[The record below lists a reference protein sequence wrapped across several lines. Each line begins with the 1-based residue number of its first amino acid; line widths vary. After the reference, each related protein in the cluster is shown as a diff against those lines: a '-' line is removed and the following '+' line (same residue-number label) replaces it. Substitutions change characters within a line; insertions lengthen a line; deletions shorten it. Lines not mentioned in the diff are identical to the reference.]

1 MKVIYDFCDQ
11 STLSKECLEV
21 GFSKKTSFE
30 VSLDKEYIVYGI
42 SIWRK
47 IIFYLIYDDNQLP
60 NWYPSEI
67 FKISNSSIPNNWKF
81 AINKNSDEY
90 SVVAVLGYQELTD
103 IDGYYVELIERD
115 KTALEIFAN
124 VVQSTI

>member
-1 MKVIYDFCDQ
+1 MKVIYNFSNK
-11 STLSKECLEV
+11 STLSQECFEV
-21 GFSKKTSFE
+21 GFSTKTSFDL
-30 VSLDKEYIVYGI
+30 SLDKEYIVYGI

-47 IIFYLIYDDNQLP
+47 IIFYLICDDYQLP

-67 FKISNSSIPNNWKF
+67 FRISNDDVPDNWKF

-90 SVVAVLGYQELTD
+90 SVLAVLGYPKLTD

-115 KTALEIFAN
+115 KMALEIFAN
-124 VVQSTI
+124 VVKSTI